1 MIDLAARHV
10 PVFTFGVAL
19 VLLGG
24 CANID
29 VHHREAG
36 SLSSDLTLVGPSS
49 QPIVRNPDGTLC
61 YGPQPD
67 SSIDES
73 AGGALKWFSFGD
85 NSDELPLGGRNPNV
99 LVTRDVLFQSCL
111 AETRLKLD
119 REERIELFY
128 KTLDVIQGI
137 NAKTL
142 EGAAVT
148 SDANSGS
155 QNIPQSAVPS
165 LSGKSSSTGGS
176 AWGSGGGGSG
186 TSDDSGGSGW

>member
-1 MIDLAARHV
+1 MINLATRHV
-10 PVFTFGVAL
+10 STPALGLAL

-29 VHHREAG
+29 VHHRDGG
-36 SLSSDLTLVGPSS
+36 SLSSELTLVGPSS
-49 QPIVRNPDGTLC
+49 QPVVRNSDGTLC

-67 SSIDES
+67 ASIDAS

-99 LVTRDVLFQSCL
+99 LVTRDILFQSCL

-119 REERIELFY
+119 REERIKLFY

-142 EGAAVT
+142 DGAGVT

-155 QNIPQSAVPS
+155 QNIPQSAAPN
-165 LSGKSSSTGGS
+165 LSGKSSGSGGS
-176 AWGSGGGGSG
+176 AW
-186 TSDDSGGSGW
+186 SGGSSGEPSDSSTGW